1 MGHAPNSTVFQR
13 NYLSRHIT
21 ISTHDAFRNLPQQTE
36 LIRAAT
42 GMSRTIDKRRP
53 RFLSP
58 LQVDQ
63 ARSHPKVQ
71 ALLRLRETYKQ
82 RIKSRGGTIKGHR
95 GTRLFEQYCKIQRAY
110 ISEFEFQKKAL
121 LSEVKKKFR
130 DEQPV
135 VDILHQIHGLDLQDN
150 DGDVDEASSLSS
162 ERLHV
167 LDTLLT
173 ITPPAADKER
183 SRRIAAIEAMITLGR
198 LRDGHRYPVRAVE
211 VGRRST
217 ERSTPPTMACKPKQC
232 FLCVANAKASAH
244 QRAKDF
250 HSKGDLKK
258 HLLRFH
264 VRRMRFGQPIVC
276 PLDGEMLHD
285 GQQVL
290 SHAYHV
296 HRTPI
301 AY

>member
-58 LQVDQ
+58 SQVDQ
-63 ARSHPKVQ
+63 ARRHPKVQ
-71 ALLRLRETYKQ
+71 ALLRLRECCKR
-82 RIKSRGGTIKGHR
+82 RIKSRGGTIKGHQ
-95 GTRLFEQYCKIQRAY
+95 GTIMFELYCKVQRAY

-121 LSEVKKKFR
+121 LSEVKRKFWEER
-130 DEQPV
+130 PV
-135 VDILHQIHGLDLQDN
+135 LDILHQMHGLDLQDN
-150 DGDVDEASSLSS
+150 DSDADEALLLST
-162 ERLHV
+162 ERVRV

-173 ITPPAADKER
+173 ISPPTAGEDR
-183 SRRIAAIEAMITLGR
+183 SRRIAAIDSMITLGR
-198 LRDGHRYPVRAVE
+198 LQDGHQFPVRAVE
-211 VGRRST
+211 VGRLSMKRSIPLVKARKQT
-217 ERSTPPTMACKPKQC
+217 QC
-232 FLCVANAKASAH
+232 FLCLGNAKASEH
-244 QRAKDF
+244 QRAKEF

-264 VRRMRFGQPIVC
+264 VRRVRLGQPIVC
-276 PLDGEMLHD
+276 PLDGEMLQD

-290 SHAYHV
+290 SHAHHV
-296 HRTPI
+296 HNTPI